1 MLFLGLAVVFDQEIV
16 VLLAFYLKI
25 DILILEKIVE
35 VLDVLSHKGL
45 DYFELAFFLYGN
57 RDGLL

>member
-45 DYFELAFFLYGN
+45 DYFELAFFLYGHG
-57 RDGLL
+57 DGLL